1 MYVRTADARSLPPS
15 VFSSLARKTQNVAP
29 EAHARTHAVLP
40 SWPGASP
47 RREEVE
53 IALLAACGMMTMR
66 QFLHPTFLA
75 YRSPGLKLTHSLLP
89 SFCVASARESRVVFW
104 KIGAKF

>member
-53 IALLAACGMMTMR
+53 IALLAAWPRAG
-66 QFLHPTFLA
+66 
-75 YRSPGLKLTHSLLP
+75 
-89 SFCVASARESRVVFW
+89 
-104 KIGAKF
+104 